1 MAPMFWKPDVD
12 VYAWNTFIAVNWPA
26 DTPRCQVDRNQQ
38 RIRKE

>member
-12 VYAWNTFIAVNWPA
+12 VCAWNTFIAVNWPA